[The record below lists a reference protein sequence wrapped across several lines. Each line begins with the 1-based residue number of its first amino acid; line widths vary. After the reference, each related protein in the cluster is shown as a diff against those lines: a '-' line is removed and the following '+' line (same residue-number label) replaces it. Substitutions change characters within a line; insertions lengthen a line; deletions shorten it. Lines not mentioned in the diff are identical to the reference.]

1 MVGDGAGRSCGA
13 GSRRRAASISIS
25 SMPAFL
31 ERYTARPADR
41 STVHQDVIQVLHGL
55 QAHGLRPGV
64 CTNKAPTE
72 RLFAALGSTGF
83 FR

>member
-1 MVGDGAGRSCGA
+1 
-13 GSRRRAASISIS
+13 
-25 SMPAFL
+25 MPAFL